1 MKKIRLKTYVL
12 NTLLLSTLL
21 MTSCGSINEKQK
33 VEKEHIHNETYENM
47 KEGHH
52 GTMDH
57 EPSESMTHSCPMH
70 SDEKGMS
77 GDECSQCGML
87 MEPIQDNHDSEG
99 HNH

>member
-1 MKKIRLKTYVL
+1 MKKIRLKIYVL
-12 NTLLLSTLL
+12 STLFLSTLL

-33 VEKEHIHNETYENM
+33 GEKEHIHNETHEHT
-47 KEGHH
+47 EGGHH
-52 GTMDH
+52 ETMDH
-57 EPSESMTHSCPMH
+57 ESSESMTHSCPMH

-87 MEPIQDNHDSEG
+87 MEPIEGRHDSEG